1 MSENTYPET
10 PSFVTKEYYDI
21 LFKKAETFRNENV
34 RLTNRVQS
42 LMLDANRIET
52 SLTAFIRE
60 NYEGNEELMNE
71 LITLFELDMTKNIN
85 FVVEVRFEGTA
96 AIPFYMDVD
105 AAQEAIEGNFRFSAE
120 YQGMELDEV
129 YVDEVDCVFSDFEE
143 D

>member
-52 SLTAFIRE
+52 SITAFIRE

>member
-60 NYEGNEELMNE
+60 NYEGNERLMNE
-71 LITLFELDMTKNIN
+71 LVTLFELDMTKNIN